1 MISTDRKDAYTK
13 NQELNREI
21 LIWINERILSLL
33 DMYVDLG
40 NDTGWEFNYLNI
52 CFPKT
57 FIEDSGVSECLRVLD
72 DIHDI
77 LKSSY
82 IRKDLRLLYK
92 YILINLIEHYQ
103 VLYND
108 AKMCGEQD
116 TCNNYFPP
124 VQEALARKIYK
135 EFGYGFGNEAVDDEI
150 EEDENHPRIFIE
162 TGLEDIDGL
171 FWEDVFDD
179 TEVEI
184 DFIDQFVDECINKIE
199 QGEIVQWDLEY
210 YVDLMSRA
218 TKERYNKIKPLLTKI
233 QEKSV
238 ENVAERIVS
247 DHVIPD
253 LKKSLNKDILLRDIC
268 TACISLQGIQ
278 KNILKEENARNTYI
292 RDILRSKG
300 YYIADQ
306 TLRGESAG
314 KKQLGELDFEIMKT
328 SEIPFAIYEALNL
341 NSFSNSGQQ
350 YLNNHLNKLLDN
362 YNSMGIPYA
371 FLVCY
376 INCTKEKFGDYWSKY
391 CDYLKGCSC
400 GCFLCNFVC
409 EYEQVENYIRCIECN
424 YECGGAFT
432 TVYHI
437 AVCMN
442 D

>member
-1 MISTDRKDAYTK
+1 MISTDRKGAYTK

-40 NDTGWEFNYLNI
+40 NDTGWEFNYLSI

-103 VLYND
+103 VLYDD

-135 EFGYGFGNEAVDDEI
+135 EFGYEFDNEAVDDEI

-184 DFIDQFVDECINKIE
+184 DFIDQFVDESINKIE

-238 ENVAERIVS
+238 ESVAERIVS

-253 LKKSLNKDILLRDIC
+253 LKKSLKKDTLLRDIC

-306 TLRGESAG
+306 TLRGKSAG

-341 NSFSNSGQQ
+341 NNFSNSGQQ

-400 GCFLCNFVC
+400 GCFLCHFVC